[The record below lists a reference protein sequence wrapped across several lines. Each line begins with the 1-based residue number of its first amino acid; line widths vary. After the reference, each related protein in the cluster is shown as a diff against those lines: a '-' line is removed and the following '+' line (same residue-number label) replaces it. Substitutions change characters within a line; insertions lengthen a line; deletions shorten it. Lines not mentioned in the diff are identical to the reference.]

1 MGFSQV
7 DRKTEQIFR
16 SRRPAVAVEMRVRGL
31 RLWVALLCACC
42 LACGDSTDWASKG
55 PTDEKYSQVEL
66 SLGEAVYI
74 DTCSACHGQNGSGSF
89 GPDLVGKG
97 HKYSYEE
104 QRNLVLR
111 GRRSMPGF
119 GASLTEAE
127 IDAVVAHI
135 RVGFF
140 SNSKN

>member
-1 MGFSQV
+1 M
-7 DRKTEQIFR
+7 K
-16 SRRPAVAVEMRVRGL
+16 ALGL
-31 RLWVALLCACC
+31 RLSLVLLCGCC
-42 LACGDSTDWASKG
+42 LACGDGTDWASMG
-55 PTDEKYSQVEL
+55 PTGEQYSEAEL
-66 SLGEAVYI
+66 NLGEAVYM
-74 DTCSACHGQNGSGSF
+74 DTCSACHGQHGSGNF

-97 HKYSYEE
+97 HKYTYDE
-104 QRNLVLR
+104 QRSLVTR

-140 SNSKN
+140 DSPTN